1 MSIRRYL
8 VMILLSVI
16 TLVTFFAAIGGYK
29 ASMQKA
35 SDLFDAELAS
45 LGETLIMVT
54 PQHPLTQ
61 VTPEADIAFQLWH
74 NGQLLLRTSNAP
86 EAEMS
91 RRVNQQL
98 VAGFAESNF
107 LGQRWRTYI
116 KTSADDGKSVIVA
129 QPLQRRFELAEE
141 VILSAVTPIILA
153 IPLLMLLIS
162 FTIRQ
167 GLKPLTHLT
176 KELMSKK
183 ANDLSL
189 LQTSTQT
196 KELMPVITTLNLLFE
211 RLSGAFER
219 ERHFAS
225 DAAHELRTPLSVLK
239 INVHNL
245 QNELNEGRSESH
257 FESGTAAVSPQF
269 VRLEH
274 SVDRMAHVVDQ
285 ILNLNRTNPEQINL
299 SGETVDLTAQLQQTI
314 SDLYPQIARREQHI
328 SLQSEG
334 VTVKGNA
341 FALGILCQNL
351 IGNACKYTPEEGSI
365 SVTTESDSSHIKLI
379 VEDSGPGIAPE
390 EYQRVFDRFYRVG
403 GDRHHSS
410 VIGCGLG
417 LAIVKHIVQLHD
429 ASIELSKSAELG
441 GLKVCV
447 SFPALKGT
455 LDA

>member
-35 SDLFDAELAS
+35 ADLFDAELAS
-45 LGETLIMVT
+45 LAETLIAIT
-54 PQHPLTQ
+54 PQQPLTQ
-61 VTPEADIAFQLWH
+61 VKPEADIAFQLFDH
-74 NGQLLLRTSNAP
+74 GQMLLRTSNAP
-86 EAEMS
+86 ETVMA
-91 RRVNQQL
+91 RRVNNQL
-98 VAGFAESNF
+98 VPGFAEHNF
-107 LGQRWRTYI
+107 LGQRWRILI
-116 KTSADDGKSVIVA
+116 KTSDVDSERAVIVA

-153 IPLLMLLIS
+153 IPLLTLVIS

-176 KELMSKK
+176 EELMGKK

-189 LQTSTQT
+189 LQTTTQT
-196 KELMPVITTLNLLFE
+196 RELTPVITTLNLLFE
-211 RLSGAFER
+211 RLSASFER

-245 QNELNEGRSESH
+245 HNELS
-257 FESGTAAVSPQF
+257 AVMPGLAQF
-269 VRLEH
+269 NQLEQ

-285 ILNLNRTNPEQINL
+285 ILNLNRTNPEQISL
-299 SGETVDLTAQLQQTI
+299 SSESIDLTAQLQQTI
-314 SDLYPQIARREQHI
+314 SDLYPEIAQREQHI
-328 SLQSEG
+328 SLQSE
-334 VTVKGNA
+334 VVSIAGNA
-341 FALGILCQNL
+341 FALGILSQNL
-351 IGNACKYTPEEGSI
+351 IGNASKYTPHGGQI
-365 SVTTESDSSHIKLI
+365 SVTTECHEQGVDLI
-379 VEDSGPGIAPE
+379 VEDSGPGIKPE

-429 ASIELSKSAELG
+429 ATITLSPSA
-441 GLKVCV
+441 
-447 SFPALKGT
+447 
-455 LDA
+455 